1 MATDTEVKLLTLL
14 NVAAIKRP
22 RDLDIPG
29 GQRGSPSIQSGSR
42 GASPAIVPTAS
53 KSPKSKASPAVDGKK
68 KRKGVVF
75 GGEIGPSGSGFG
87 KKVKVAEGGKGKGKG
102 KEVNGNGDSNSNGH
116 ASNGNGNGHEQEDGG
131 VEVEE
136 GSDDE
141 GPAASGTF
149 LTIVTSARRQA
160 HHQLTALTSTS
171 VWLPTYSSQRQSPRW
186 MVMIGRRNE

>member
-1 MATDTEVKLLTLL
+1 MATETEVKLLTLL

-102 KEVNGNGDSNSNGH
+102 KEVNGNHSNGNGH
-116 ASNGNGNGHEQEDGG
+116 VTHGNGNGHEQEDGG

-141 GPAASGTF
+141 GPAASGAYQA
-149 LTIVTSARRQA
+149 IVTCVKGVELINS
-160 HHQLTALTSTS
+160 
-171 VWLPTYSSQRQSPRW
+171 
-186 MVMIGRRNE
+186 